1 MTTGTTRSVLG
12 VVLVSYNSVDVI
24 LDCLESLCAAAV
36 GDGTTL
42 RIVVVDNASSDNV
55 MGAVGEWLAGRTVYL
70 PPVDLPFPHVP
81 MHKPLPEGQVAL
93 IPTGVNGGFA
103 AGVNIGLA
111 HLFADSAISRVWIL
125 NPDSVI
131 PKGTPAAFA
140 SYDAG
145 PFALIGGRVFYY
157 DRPEIIQID
166 GGTINLW
173 TGVTGNLN
181 QYATVA
187 SAKPP
192 LASACDFI
200 TGASMVVSRTFW
212 EKVGPMPEDY
222 FLYYEEV
229 DWALQRGELP
239 LVLVPAAIVYH
250 RAGTAIGSPSVGR
263 RASPFSLY
271 FKHRARLRFVR
282 RHLPRSIVTA
292 WLYTL
297 AKVAQ
302 FALRGWWADV
312 AAVCRGALDAPP
324 PKQVRE
330 RLDPAAAK
338 LAFAHK

>member
-1 MTTGTTRSVLG
+1 MSLVVLG
-12 VVLVSYNSVDVI
+12 VVLVAYNSSDVI
-24 LDCLESLCAAAV
+24 IDCLESLCASAV
-36 GDGTTL
+36 ADGTVL
-42 RIVVVDNASSDNV
+42 RIVVVDNASTDNV
-55 MGAVGEWLAGRTVYL
+55 ASVVRDWISGDTTYVR
-70 PPVDLPFPHVP
+70 PVDLPCFHVP
-81 MHKPLPEGQVAL
+81 MPKPLSDGLVTIVPA
-93 IPTGVNGGFA
+93 GVNGGFA
-103 AGVNIGLA
+103 AGVNVGLA
-111 HLFADSAISRVWIL
+111 HLFADPEMSRVWIL

-131 PKGTPAAFA
+131 PEGTPATFA
-140 SYDAG
+140 SFNTG
-145 PFALIGGRVFYY
+145 PFALIGGRVLYY

-166 GGTINLW
+166 GGTINRW

-239 LVLVPAAIVYH
+239 LVLLPDAIVYH
-250 RAGTAIGSPSVGR
+250 RAGTAIGSPSVNR

-297 AKVAQ
+297 AKIAQ

-312 AAVCRGALDAPP
+312 AAVFRGALDAPP

-330 RLDPAAAK
+330 RLDPVAAK
-338 LAFAHK
+338 LAFAQK